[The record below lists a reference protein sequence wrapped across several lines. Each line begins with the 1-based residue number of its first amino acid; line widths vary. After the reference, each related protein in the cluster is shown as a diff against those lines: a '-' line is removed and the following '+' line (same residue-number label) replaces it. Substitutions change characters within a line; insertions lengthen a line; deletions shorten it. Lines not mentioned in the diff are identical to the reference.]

1 MINWRRRKTTLLEE
15 FWGFSKKIM
24 RKLNSMRFKIEITEN
39 GKINN
44 LLTTFK
50 LVQKWREG
58 DLLIILVVV
67 VVVVVFFSIH

>member
-1 MINWRRRKTTLLEE
+1 
-15 FWGFSKKIM
+15 M